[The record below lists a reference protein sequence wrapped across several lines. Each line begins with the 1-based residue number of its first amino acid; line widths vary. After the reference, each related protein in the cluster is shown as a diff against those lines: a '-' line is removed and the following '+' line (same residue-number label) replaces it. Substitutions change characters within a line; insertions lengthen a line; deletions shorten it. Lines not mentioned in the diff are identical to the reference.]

1 MFYLHYKIL
10 NYIMLHKIKF
20 NNDDIF
26 EFIPC
31 SLINIDTSE
40 VYINEYAEKNLIN
53 LSYLKSNDKLNI
65 KFNLKIN
72 FANLQEK
79 AIKSTIKFFPY
90 EKFNNITTVK
100 NCITF
105 KQSLLKINTN
115 PDKSLITVENIGT
128 SPIKNIIFR
137 YAIPTRY
144 EVNLGSL
151 SATFNNNDKWNLIA
165 EKIDSNI
172 IFKISFLPQ
181 SNNIPARKL
190 KIFLE
195 HKKINIQL
203 SNVDSSLSIND
214 K

>member
-1 MFYLHYKIL
+1 
-10 NYIMLHKIKF
+10 MLHKIKF

-172 IFKISFLPQ
+172 IFKIGFLPQ
-181 SNNIPARKL
+181 SNNIPERKL
-190 KIFLE
+190 NIFLE
-195 HKKINIQL
+195 HKKFNIEL
-203 SNVDSSLSIND
+203 ANVDSNLSLND
-214 K
+214 I

>member
-1 MFYLHYKIL
+1 
-10 NYIMLHKIKF
+10 MLHKIKF

-40 VYINEYAEKNLIN
+40 VYINEYAEKNLMN

-72 FANLQEK
+72 FTNLQEK

-115 PDKSLITVENIGT
+115 PNKSLITVENIGT

-172 IFKISFLPQ
+172 IFKIGFLPQ
-181 SNNIPARKL
+181 SNNIPERKL
-190 KIFLE
+190 NIFLE
-195 HKKINIQL
+195 HKKFNIEL
-203 SNVDSSLSIND
+203 SNVDSNLSLND
-214 K
+214 I

>member
-1 MFYLHYKIL
+1 
-10 NYIMLHKIKF
+10 MLHKIKF

-40 VYINEYAEKNLIN
+40 VYINEYAEKNLMN

-115 PDKSLITVENIGT
+115 PNKSLITVENIGT

-151 SATFNNNDKWNLIA
+151 SAIFNNNDKWNLIA

-172 IFKISFLPQ
+172 IFKIGFLPQ

-190 KIFLE
+190 NIFLE
-195 HKKINIQL
+195 HKKFNIEL
-203 SNVDSSLSIND
+203 SNVDSNLSLND
-214 K
+214 I

>member
-1 MFYLHYKIL
+1 
-10 NYIMLHKIKF
+10 MLHKIKF

-172 IFKISFLPQ
+172 VFKINFLPQ

-195 HKKINIQL
+195 YKKINIQL
-203 SNVDSSLSIND
+203 SNVDSNLSIND

>member
-1 MFYLHYKIL
+1 
-10 NYIMLHKIKF
+10 MLHKIKF

-40 VYINEYAEKNLIN
+40 VYINEYAEKNLMN

-172 IFKISFLPQ
+172 VFKINFLPQ

>member
-1 MFYLHYKIL
+1 
-10 NYIMLHKIKF
+10 MLHKIKF

-40 VYINEYAEKNLIN
+40 VYINEYAEKNLMN

-90 EKFNNITTVK
+90 EKFNDITTVK

-115 PDKSLITVENIGT
+115 PNKSLITVENIGT

-151 SATFNNNDKWNLIA
+151 SAIFNNNDKWNLIA

-181 SNNIPARKL
+181 SNNIPERKL
-190 KIFLE
+190 NIFLE
-195 HKKINIQL
+195 HKKFNIEL
-203 SNVDSSLSIND
+203 SNVDSNLSLND
-214 K
+214 I

>member
-1 MFYLHYKIL
+1 
-10 NYIMLHKIKF
+10 MLHKIKF

-172 IFKISFLPQ
+172 VFKINFLPQ

-195 HKKINIQL
+195 YKKINIQL
-203 SNVDSSLSIND
+203 SNVDSNLSLND
-214 K
+214 I

>member
-1 MFYLHYKIL
+1 
-10 NYIMLHKIKF
+10 MLHKIKF

-40 VYINEYAEKNLIN
+40 VYINEYAEKNLMN

-72 FANLQEK
+72 FTNLQEK

-115 PDKSLITVENIGT
+115 PNKSLITVENIGT

-172 IFKISFLPQ
+172 IFKIGFLPQ

>member
-1 MFYLHYKIL
+1 
-10 NYIMLHKIKF
+10 MLHKIKF

-40 VYINEYAEKNLIN
+40 VYINEYAEKNLMN

-115 PDKSLITVENIGT
+115 PNKSLITVENIGT

-172 IFKISFLPQ
+172 IFKIGFLPQ
-181 SNNIPARKL
+181 SNNIPERKL
-190 KIFLE
+190 NIFLE
-195 HKKINIQL
+195 HKKFNIEL
-203 SNVDSSLSIND
+203 SNVDSNLSLND
-214 K
+214 I

>member
-1 MFYLHYKIL
+1 
-10 NYIMLHKIKF
+10 MLHKIKF

-40 VYINEYAEKNLIN
+40 VYINEYAEKNLMN

-65 KFNLKIN
+65 KFHLKIN

-90 EKFNNITTVK
+90 EKFNNITTFK

-115 PDKSLITVENIGT
+115 PNKSLITVENIGT

-151 SATFNNNDKWNLIA
+151 SAIFNNNDKWNLIA

-172 IFKISFLPQ
+172 IFKIGFLPQ
-181 SNNIPARKL
+181 SNNIPERKL
-190 KIFLE
+190 NIFLE
-195 HKKINIQL
+195 HKKFNIEL
-203 SNVDSSLSIND
+203 SNVDSNLSLND
-214 K
+214 I

>member
-1 MFYLHYKIL
+1 
-10 NYIMLHKIKF
+10 MLHKIKF

-40 VYINEYAEKNLIN
+40 VYINEYAEKNLMN

-72 FANLQEK
+72 FTNLQEK

-195 HKKINIQL
+195 HKKFNIEL
-203 SNVDSSLSIND
+203 SNVDSNLSLND
-214 K
+214 I

>member
-1 MFYLHYKIL
+1 
-10 NYIMLHKIKF
+10 MLHKIKF

-40 VYINEYAEKNLIN
+40 VYINEYAEKNLMN

-172 IFKISFLPQ
+172 TFKISFLPQ
-181 SNNIPARKL
+181 SNNIPERKL
-190 KIFLE
+190 NIFLE
-195 HKKINIQL
+195 HKKFNIEL
-203 SNVDSSLSIND
+203 SNVDSNLSLND
-214 K
+214 I

>member
-1 MFYLHYKIL
+1 
-10 NYIMLHKIKF
+10 MLHKIKF

-172 IFKISFLPQ
+172 IFKIGFLPQ
-181 SNNIPARKL
+181 SNNIHERKL
-190 KIFLE
+190 NIFLE
-195 HKKINIQL
+195 HKKFNIEL
-203 SNVDSSLSIND
+203 SNVDSNLSLND
-214 K
+214 I

>member
-1 MFYLHYKIL
+1 
-10 NYIMLHKIKF
+10 MLHKIKF

-40 VYINEYAEKNLIN
+40 VYINEYAEKNLMN

-115 PDKSLITVENIGT
+115 PNKSLITVENIGT

-151 SATFNNNDKWNLIA
+151 SAIFNNNDKWNLIA

-181 SNNIPARKL
+181 SNNIPERKL
-190 KIFLE
+190 NIFLE
-195 HKKINIQL
+195 HKKFNIQL
-203 SNVDSSLSIND
+203 SNVDSNLSLND
-214 K
+214 I

>member
-1 MFYLHYKIL
+1 
-10 NYIMLHKIKF
+10 MLHKIKF

-151 SATFNNNDKWNLIA
+151 SAIFNNNDKWNLIA

-195 HKKINIQL
+195 YKKINIQL

>member
-1 MFYLHYKIL
+1 
-10 NYIMLHKIKF
+10 MLHKIKF

-40 VYINEYAEKNLIN
+40 VYINEYAEKNLMN

-100 NCITF
+100 NCITL

-115 PDKSLITVENIGT
+115 PNKSLITVENIGT

-181 SNNIPARKL
+181 SNNIPERKL
-190 KIFLE
+190 NIFLE
-195 HKKINIQL
+195 HKKFNIEL
-203 SNVDSSLSIND
+203 SNVDSNLSLND
-214 K
+214 I

>member
-40 VYINEYAEKNLIN
+40 VYINESAEKNLIN

-90 EKFNNITTVK
+90 EKFNNITT
-100 NCITF
+100 F
-105 KQSLLKINTN
+105 IN
-115 PDKSLITVENIGT
+115 
-128 SPIKNIIFR
+128 
-137 YAIPTRY
+137 
-144 EVNLGSL
+144 
-151 SATFNNNDKWNLIA
+151 
-165 EKIDSNI
+165 
-172 IFKISFLPQ
+172 FLPQ
-181 SNNIPARKL
+181 SNNIPERKL
-190 KIFLE
+190 NIFLE
-195 HKKINIQL
+195 HKKFNIQL
-203 SNVDSSLSIND
+203 SNVDSNLSLND
-214 K
+214 I

>member
-1 MFYLHYKIL
+1 
-10 NYIMLHKIKF
+10 MLHKIKF

-40 VYINEYAEKNLIN
+40 VYIN

-90 EKFNNITTVK
+90 EKFNNITTFK

-115 PDKSLITVENIGT
+115 PNKSLITVENIGT

-151 SATFNNNDKWNLIA
+151 SAIFNNNDKWNLIA

-181 SNNIPARKL
+181 SNNIPERKL
-190 KIFLE
+190 NIFLE
-195 HKKINIQL
+195 HKKFNIEL
-203 SNVDSSLSIND
+203 SNVDSNLSLND
-214 K
+214 I

>member
-1 MFYLHYKIL
+1 
-10 NYIMLHKIKF
+10 MLHKIKF

-40 VYINEYAEKNLIN
+40 VYINEYAEKNLMN

-151 SATFNNNDKWNLIA
+151 SAIFNNNDKWNLIA

-181 SNNIPARKL
+181 SNNIHARKL

>member
-1 MFYLHYKIL
+1 
-10 NYIMLHKIKF
+10 MLHKIKF

-40 VYINEYAEKNLIN
+40 VYINEYAEKNLMN

-72 FANLQEK
+72 FTNLQEK

-115 PDKSLITVENIGT
+115 PNKSLITVENIGT

-172 IFKISFLPQ
+172 IFKIDFLPQ
-181 SNNIPARKL
+181 SNNIPERKL
-190 KIFLE
+190 NIFLE
-195 HKKINIQL
+195 HKKFNIEL
-203 SNVDSSLSIND
+203 SNVDSNLSLND
-214 K
+214 I

>member
-1 MFYLHYKIL
+1 
-10 NYIMLHKIKF
+10 MLHKIKF

-172 IFKISFLPQ
+172 VFKINFLPQ
-181 SNNIPARKL
+181 SNNIPERKL

-195 HKKINIQL
+195 YKKINIQL
-203 SNVDSSLSIND
+203 SNVDSNLSIND

>member
-1 MFYLHYKIL
+1 
-10 NYIMLHKIKF
+10 MLHKIKF

-115 PDKSLITVENIGT
+115 PNKSLITVENIGT

-151 SATFNNNDKWNLIA
+151 SAIFNNNDKWNLIA

-195 HKKINIQL
+195 YKKINIQL
-203 SNVDSSLSIND
+203 SNVDSNLSIND

>member
-1 MFYLHYKIL
+1 
-10 NYIMLHKIKF
+10 MLHKIKF

-40 VYINEYAEKNLIN
+40 VYINEYAEKNLMN

-115 PDKSLITVENIGT
+115 PNKSLITVENIGT

>member
-1 MFYLHYKIL
+1 
-10 NYIMLHKIKF
+10 MLHKIKF

-40 VYINEYAEKNLIN
+40 VYINEYAEKNLMN

-115 PDKSLITVENIGT
+115 PNKSLITVENIGT

-151 SATFNNNDKWNLIA
+151 SAIFNNNDKWNLIA

-181 SNNIPARKL
+181 SNNIPERKL
-190 KIFLE
+190 NIFLE
-195 HKKINIQL
+195 HKKFNIEL
-203 SNVDSSLSIND
+203 SNVDSNLFLND
-214 K
+214 I

>member
-1 MFYLHYKIL
+1 
-10 NYIMLHKIKF
+10 MLHKIKF

-151 SATFNNNDKWNLIA
+151 SAIFNNNDKWNLIA

-181 SNNIPARKL
+181 SNNIP
-190 KIFLE
+190 E
-195 HKKINIQL
+195 INIQL

>member
-1 MFYLHYKIL
+1 
-10 NYIMLHKIKF
+10 MLHKIKF

-40 VYINEYAEKNLIN
+40 VYINEYAEKNLMN

-72 FANLQEK
+72 FTNLQEK

>member
-1 MFYLHYKIL
+1 
-10 NYIMLHKIKF
+10 MLHKIKF

-40 VYINEYAEKNLIN
+40 VYINEYAEKNLMN

-172 IFKISFLPQ
+172 VFKINFLPQ
-181 SNNIPARKL
+181 SNNIPERKL

-195 HKKINIQL
+195 YKKINIQL
-203 SNVDSSLSIND
+203 SNVDSNLSIND

>member
-1 MFYLHYKIL
+1 
-10 NYIMLHKIKF
+10 MLHKIKF

-115 PDKSLITVENIGT
+115 PNKSLITVENIGT

-181 SNNIPARKL
+181 SNNIPERKL
-190 KIFLE
+190 NIFLE
-195 HKKINIQL
+195 HKKFNIEL
-203 SNVDSSLSIND
+203 SNVDSNLSLND
-214 K
+214 I

>member
-1 MFYLHYKIL
+1 
-10 NYIMLHKIKF
+10 MLHKIKF

-72 FANLQEK
+72 FTNLQEK

-172 IFKISFLPQ
+172 IFKIGFLPQ
-181 SNNIPARKL
+181 SNNIHERKL
-190 KIFLE
+190 NIFLE

>member
-1 MFYLHYKIL
+1 
-10 NYIMLHKIKF
+10 MLHKIKF

-40 VYINEYAEKNLIN
+40 VYINEYAEKNLMN

-172 IFKISFLPQ
+172 IFKIGFLPQ

>member
-1 MFYLHYKIL
+1 
-10 NYIMLHKIKF
+10 MLHKIKF

-40 VYINEYAEKNLIN
+40 VYINEYAEKNLMN

-172 IFKISFLPQ
+172 IFKIGFLPQ
-181 SNNIPARKL
+181 INNIPERKL
-190 KIFLE
+190 NIFLE
-195 HKKINIQL
+195 HKKFNIEL
-203 SNVDSSLSIND
+203 SNVDSNLSLND
-214 K
+214 I